1 MLLGMLEELGGL
13 ERKAANEEFEKR
25 VENVGATLDVT
36 LDRKKAGEHA
46 SSDEGKGQEGIHSS
60 QKRVPHKGRAPG
72 SCCSGRASRTRRLGD

>member
-25 VENVGATLDVT
+25 VENEGATLDVT

-60 QKRVPHKGRAPG
+60 QSAYLIKGERLAPAAAG
-72 SCCSGRASRTRRLGD
+72 ELLGLEG